1 MSRVM
6 SQGQIHLIHFLRSYS
21 KMMGYSSNPY
31 WPAYVDWVTHSSLKC
46 NMGPWVGCQ
55 LTMKLQSL
63 ILSSDDK
70 ILRVLRRVLSDLDI
84 DVTHVTEAEA
94 AIRKLTRERFEAVI
108 VDCHR
113 EETAAH
119 VLRSARNA
127 LCNKRAV
134 AVAILDGAQVV
145 RSAFELGAHFVL
157 YKPISMERAKT
168 SFRAA
173 RALMKCERRRNI
185 RIPVEIPV
193 ALVFGNGERLKTNTT
208 DFSAGGM
215 AVHHSK
221 RNDQSGPLKVHFTLP
236 GTDHEAQVAGE
247 IAWQNAG
254 RQAGIRFTEIM
265 PETQRQIKEWLAR
278 HSPEFEENDPPVPCK
293 LTDLSLGGCY
303 MEVAVPFPL
312 RARVIL
318 SMSVAGAKLQVEG
331 VVRVAHQDVGM
342 GVEFARKT
350 DEQCHQV
357 ETFLQTLMNSG
368 TSIPELL
375 VEPEGL
381 EPMDAPSQGD
391 VPLQDPLLEL
401 FRAKAALSTDKFQA
415 ELLKQ
420 RGGQEQAQGA
430 TAN

>member
-1 MSRVM
+1 
-6 SQGQIHLIHFLRSYS
+6 
-21 KMMGYSSNPY
+21 
-31 WPAYVDWVTHSSLKC
+31 
-46 NMGPWVGCQ
+46 
-55 LTMKLQSL
+55 MKLQSL
-63 ILSSDDK
+63 ILSSDEK

-84 DVTHVTEAEA
+84 NVVHVTEAEA

-134 AVAILDGAQVV
+134 AVAILDKAQAV

-157 YKPISMERAKT
+157 YKPISMERAKA

-173 RALMKCERRRNI
+173 RALMKCERRRNM

-193 ALVFGNGERLKTNTT
+193 ALVFNGGERVKTNTT

-215 AVHHSK
+215 AVRYTK
-221 RNDQSGPLKVHFTLP
+221 RNSPVGPLKLHFTLP
-236 GTDHEAQVAGE
+236 GAGHEVAVGAE
-247 IAWQNAG
+247 IAWQSAG
-254 RQAGIRFTEIM
+254 HQAGVRFVDVAAEI
-265 PETQRQIKEWLAR
+265 QLQIKEWLAR
-278 HSPEFEENDPPVPCK
+278 QSPEFEEDDPPIPCK

-303 MEVAVPFPL
+303 MELPVPFPL
-312 RARVIL
+312 RARVIV
-318 SMSVAGAKLQVEG
+318 SMKVEGVQLRVEG
-331 VVRVAHQDVGM
+331 VVRVAHTEIGM

-350 DEQCHQV
+350 DEQRRQV

-368 TSIPELL
+368 ASVPELL

-381 EPMDAPSQGD
+381 EPMDAPVQVEAG
-391 VPLQDPLLEL
+391 QEDPLLEL
-401 FRAKAALSTDKFQA
+401 FRTKAALPTEEFQA
-415 ELLKQ
+415 ELQKQ
-420 RGGQEQAQGA
+420 RGGQAQSA
-430 TAN
+430 AAN